1 MTDGFTIVEFDD
13 QLSGSFK
20 ELNIHWLKKYFVVE
34 PIDEEM
40 LSQPRQYII
49 DKGGHIFFAKVND
62 EIAGTFAL
70 MKTTESEYELSK
82 MAVDEKFQGKKIGNQ
97 LLDFCIRKAKEL
109 GAKKLILYSNTILG
123 PAIHLYEKYG
133 FMEVPMGN
141 SEYKRSNIKMELNLV
156 NE

>member
-1 MTDGFTIVEFDD
+1 MTDGLTIVDFDE
-13 QLSGSFK
+13 QLSARFK
-20 ELNIHWLKKYFVVE
+20 ELNVHWLKKYFVVE

-40 LSQPRQYII
+40 LSQPRKYII
-49 DKGGHIFFAKVND
+49 DRGGHIFFAKVND

-70 MKTTESEYELSK
+70 MKSAESEYELSK

-97 LLDFCIRKAKEL
+97 LLEFSISKAKEL
-109 GAKKLILYSNTILG
+109 GAKKLVLYSNTILG
-123 PAIHLYEKYG
+123 PAIHLYEKNG
-133 FMEVPMGN
+133 FKEVPMGN